1 MLDLDGTAALEG
13 CFILVCAQT
22 KRVPK
27 PDGFLHAQL
36 LCRVEAAIAA
46 GLSKGSYEQPSDSRP
61 ARKGEALYKLQS
73 PQAEPVNP
81 SSRVKQLQTHFSL
94 SKVSNC
100 LPERIEHVEFNK
112 PKVTIWRT

>member
-27 PDGFLHAQL
+27 PDGFLHTQL

-46 GLSKGSYEQPSDSRP
+46 GPSKE
-61 ARKGEALYKLQS
+61 
-73 PQAEPVNP
+73 V
-81 SSRVKQLQTHFSL
+81 T
-94 SKVSNC
+94 SN
-100 LPERIEHVEFNK
+100 LRMGGNWAVPDFRFRN
-112 PKVTIWRT
+112 